1 MTSTEMLND
10 TLPDIC
16 QNGNFTK
23 EVCGEPAIVGDF
35 KWWCEGLLVSIVGP
49 IGLIG
54 NTLALIVLSR
64 PSLRDVFHQLLFALA
79 CFDTL
84 YIVCG
89 GINYTFRGFSAH
101 SDIYNY
107 LFPYFLHPFTHIA
120 MAGTIFMTLAISFER
135 YLGLCHPLLN
145 PHSRKAWFYILPV
158 VVIAVTLN
166 VPKFFELKVE
176 EQYDQI
182 ANETYMGLNVQELRK
197 DPTYII
203 GYIMWTRLF
212 STGLIPVI
220 GLLFFNICIIHDIF
234 TSSQRVQRFGSA
246 RRQRKEINLSAVL
259 LCICFVFFLSHA
271 PRVVL
276 NVIEFFNRDK
286 IVCCKPVWY
295 PDKFTHALRYI
306 SDLACIVNS
315 SLNFFVY
322 CFVGHTFRR
331 ELCRTLGLQN
341 RGMRGDNMVSRRS
354 SRLDYTMS
362 NINTK
367 ITTVNGNG
375 KRNGSV
381 TVTPNENGNQ
391 ETANLITIEATEDM
405 IKVESH
411 QL

>member
-1 MTSTEMLND
+1 MDNITILEDLVDSWE
-10 TLPDIC
+10 
-16 QNGNFTK
+16 
-23 EVCGEPAIVGDF
+23 EVCGKPAQVDDF
-35 KWWCEGLLVSIVGP
+35 KWWCDGLLVSIVGT
-49 IGLIG
+49 IGFVG

-89 GINYTFRGFSAH
+89 GINYTFRGFGAH
-101 SDIYNY
+101 SEIYNY

-166 VPKFFELKVE
+166 VPKFLELKFE
-176 EQYDQI
+176 DQLDPYT
-182 ANETYMGLNVQELRK
+182 NETYVGLNVNDLRK
-197 DPTYII
+197 EPSYII

-212 STGLIPVI
+212 ATGLIPVT

-259 LCICFVFFLSHA
+259 LCICFVFFICHT
-271 PRVVL
+271 PRVVS
-276 NVIEFFNRDK
+276 NVIEFLKRDT
-286 IVCCKPVWY
+286 IIECHNAGHHLH

-306 SDLACIVNS
+306 SDIATILNS

-331 ELCRTLGLQN
+331 ELCRTLGFQT
-341 RGMRGDNMVSRRS
+341 RGLRGDNMVSRRS

-362 NINTK
+362 NIHTK
-367 ITTVNGNG
+367 TTTINGSN
-375 KRNGSV
+375 KKNGSV
-381 TVTPNENGNQ
+381 TATPNHENGNQ
-391 ETANLITIEATEDM
+391 ETANLITIEATQDM